1 MKCIVV
7 QAIRQEES
15 STDLFWITHLY
26 SWLLLRW
33 LIGSINHVP
42 IIISSGNSCPVTSWV
57 VSPEHAF
64 AFVLQYG

>member
-1 MKCIVV
+1 MQRIVV

-15 STDLFWITHLY
+15 PTDFFWITHLY

-33 LIGSINHVP
+33 LTGSINHVP
-42 IIISSGNSCPVTSWV
+42 IISSGNSCPVTSLV
-57 VSPEHAF
+57 VSSEHAF